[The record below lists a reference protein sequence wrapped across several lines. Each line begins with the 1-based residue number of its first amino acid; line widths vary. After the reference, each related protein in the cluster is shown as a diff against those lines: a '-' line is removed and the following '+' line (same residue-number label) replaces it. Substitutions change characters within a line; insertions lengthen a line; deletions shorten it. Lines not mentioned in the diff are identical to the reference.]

1 MRNTDQKSA
10 CLHGARMTVGAQTF
24 REALR
29 ALVFRWSA
37 SEPTAELIAE
47 LQAEIEVLRT
57 TQDDERRRGHP

>member
-1 MRNTDQKSA
+1 MS
-10 CLHGARMTVGAQTF
+10 GAQTF

-37 SEPTAELIAE
+37 SESTAALIAE

-57 TQDDERRRGHP
+57 LVQTPPPTD

>member
-1 MRNTDQKSA
+1 MS
-10 CLHGARMTVGAQTF
+10 GAQTF

-47 LQAEIEVLRT
+47 LQAEIEVLRAT
-57 TQDDERRRGHP
+57 LQGPALRDDQVHEWLSQ